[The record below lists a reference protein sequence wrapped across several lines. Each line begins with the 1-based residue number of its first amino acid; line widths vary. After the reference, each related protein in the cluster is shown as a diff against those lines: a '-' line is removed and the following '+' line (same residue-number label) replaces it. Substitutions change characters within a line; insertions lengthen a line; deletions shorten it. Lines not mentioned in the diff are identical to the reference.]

1 MEIELNPDA
10 EEWLKAQVAQGRFGS
25 IDEAVEILVRKDQV
39 MQAELA
45 GADLA
50 WTKPYLAKGIADI
63 EAGRTISA
71 EQVHAELRSRFI
83 LSPKS

>member
-1 MEIELNPDA
+1 MIHAFCMASRRLAAN
-10 EEWLKAQVAQGRFGS
+10 
-25 IDEAVEILVRKDQV
+25 EAVEALVREDQI
-39 MQAELA
+39 MQAELE

-71 EQVHAELRSRFI
+71 EQVLAQLVS
-83 LSPKS
+83 